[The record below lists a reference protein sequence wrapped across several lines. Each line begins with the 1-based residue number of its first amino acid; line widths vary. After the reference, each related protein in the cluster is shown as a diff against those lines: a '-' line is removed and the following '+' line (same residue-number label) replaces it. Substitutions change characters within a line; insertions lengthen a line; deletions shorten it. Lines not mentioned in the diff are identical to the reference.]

1 MKAVIIGSG
10 IAGLSAGIFAQKNG
24 LESVIYE
31 KNYTTGGAVS
41 SIRVNEQMI
50 QPPVRWALYGEERSF
65 LRSVWSEVGINE
77 DAFIDSN
84 SFTTVSHSGTSI
96 TLWKD
101 LGRLEKELYRL
112 SPDDRKGIALFI
124 KGVKSC
130 MDLEWIFSRPYE
142 FFCAKEKM
150 AINNML
156 ASRFS
161 AIGKY
166 KKKSGKDFAEFFSHP
181 SLKFLFHALVGD
193 NTSIFPFLFA
203 YGQYCAGKLRFV
215 HYARDIAQTMTETY
229 RQLNGHLHLVQ
240 QVKKIEVQDNK
251 AVGVRLENGKCVEA
265 DVVISAC
272 DPHILS
278 KKLLPNKNC
287 IPFFEKRDRNI
298 LQYPLR
304 SSLLFTY
311 SLRSEM
317 KMFPSSLTLA
327 VKDLIV
333 ATQRP
338 KSIHVFKSMSPADNC
353 LKLQVMIEQNDL
365 DYAYW
370 KRLSRTPKEYASQL
384 RQLGEIVQAKLCNL
398 IPELDRN
405 ISVQEALTPIDFY
418 KNFGGETGAF
428 FPYAVMP
435 KAKWEFFNGR
445 IDTIHSFV
453 LAGQW
458 SFPLGGV
465 TSACLSGQF
474 AINRILSQ

>member
-1 MKAVIIGSG
+1 MKAVIIGGG

-31 KNYTTGGAVS
+31 KNYNTGGAAS
-41 SIRVNEQMI
+41 SIRVNEQTI
-50 QPPVRWALYGEERSF
+50 QPPVRWALYGEEHSF
-65 LRSVWSEVGINE
+65 LRSVWNEVGINE
-77 DAFIDSN
+77 DIFIENDS
-84 SFTTVSHSGTSI
+84 FITVSHSGTSI

-112 SPDDRKGIALFI
+112 SPDDGKGISLFI
-124 KGVKSC
+124 KGVRSC

-150 AINNML
+150 AINNMF

-161 AIGKY
+161 TIGKY
-166 KKKSGKDFAEFFSHP
+166 KRKSGKDFAEFFSHP
-181 SLKFLFHALVGD
+181 SLRFLFHALVGE

-215 HYARDIAQTMTETY
+215 RHARNIAQIMTDTY
-229 RQLNGHLHLVQ
+229 RQLNGCLHLVQ
-240 QVKKIEVQDNK
+240 PVNKIEIQDNK
-251 AVGVRLENGKCVEA
+251 AVGVRLENGKFVEA

-272 DPHILS
+272 DSHILS
-278 KKLLPNKNC
+278 RKLLPNKNC

-298 LQYPLR
+298 LQYPIR

-311 SLRSEM
+311 SLKSEM
-317 KMFPSSLTLA
+317 KMLPSSLILA
-327 VKDLIV
+327 VKGLIA

-338 KSIHVFKSMSPADNC
+338 KSIHVFKSINNADNC
-353 LKLQVMIEQNDL
+353 SRLQIMIEQNDL

-384 RQLGEIVQAKLCNL
+384 RQLGETTQAQICHLM
-398 IPELDRN
+398 PELDGN
-405 ISVQEALTPIDFY
+405 ITLQEALTPIDFY
-418 KNFGGETGAF
+418 ESFAGETGAF

-445 IDTIHSFV
+445 IETIHSLL

-458 SFPLGGV
+458 TFPLGGV

>member
-1 MKAVIIGSG
+1 MKAVIIGGG

-41 SIRVNEQMI
+41 SICVNKQMI
-50 QPPVRWALYGEERSF
+50 QSSVRWALYGEERSF
-65 LRSVWSEVGINE
+65 LRSVWNEVGINE
-77 DAFIDSN
+77 DAFIESD
-84 SFTTVSHSGTSI
+84 SFTTVSHSGTSV

-112 SPDDRKGIALFI
+112 SPDDSKGIALFI

-142 FFCAKEKM
+142 LFGAKEKM

-166 KKKSGKDFAEFFSHP
+166 KRKSGKDFAEFFSHP
-181 SLKFLFHALVGD
+181 SLKFLFHALAGE
-193 NTSIFPFLFA
+193 NTSIFPFLFV
-203 YGQYCAGKLRFV
+203 YGQYCAGKLRFI
-215 HYARDIAQTMTETY
+215 HHARDIAQTMTETY
-229 RQLNGHLHLVQ
+229 RRLNGRLHLVQ
-240 QVKKIEVQDNK
+240 QVKEIEVHNNK
-251 AVGVRLENGKCVEA
+251 AMGVRLENGKFVEA

-278 KKLLPNKNC
+278 RKLLSNKNC
-287 IPFFEKRDRNI
+287 IPFFEKRDKNI
-298 LQYPLR
+298 LQYPIR
-304 SSLLFTY
+304 SSLLFIY
-311 SLRSEM
+311 SLKSEM
-317 KMFPSSLTLA
+317 KTIPSSLTLA

-333 ATQRP
+333 ATQQP
-338 KSIHVFKSMSPADNC
+338 KSMYVFKSISNADNC
-353 LKLQVMIEQNDL
+353 LRLLVMIEQNDL

-370 KRLSRTPKEYASQL
+370 KRLSRTQKEYASQL
-384 RQLGEIVQAKLCNL
+384 RQLGETVQAQLCNL
-398 IPELDRN
+398 MPELDGN
-405 ISVQEALTPIDFY
+405 IFAQEALTPIDFY
-418 KNFGGETGAF
+418 ERFGGETGAF

-445 IDTIHSFV
+445 IETIRSLL

-458 SFPLGGV
+458 TFPLGGV